1 MAENER
7 DYGLCEECGVN
18 EACYTISVMMGEQI
32 TQRHLCADC
41 MAKMNMN
48 LAAGNIKHLLSAIMS
63 AITGAAEETSANAPA
78 PANEGEEDA
87 AIVCERCGSTLSQFV
102 KSGKLGCPQCYKAF
116 REQLTPMLQQIHGRV
131 QHAGRKPLHDEAA
144 QHRRAVYD
152 RLSRQLEQAVA
163 VEDFETAAVL
173 RDQLRHLSTLEG
185 GEGDAQ

>member
-1 MAENER
+1 MAENESSFTP
-7 DYGLCEECGVN
+7 CEECGVN
-18 EACYTISVMMGEQI
+18 EACYTISVMMGGQI

-63 AITGAAEETSANAPA
+63 AITGSAEEAAANAAA
-78 PANEGEEDA
+78 PEEGADDA
-87 AIVCERCGSTLSQFV
+87 APVCERCGTTLSQFI

-131 QHAGRKPLHDEAA
+131 QHAGRKPLNDEAA
-144 QHRRAVYD
+144 QQRRAVCD

-163 VEDFETAAVL
+163 MEDFETAAVL
-173 RDQLRHLSTLEG
+173 RDQLRQLGSPEG
-185 GEGDAQ
+185 GEHHA

>member
-7 DYGLCEECGVN
+7 DFGLCEECGVN

-63 AITGAAEETSANAPA
+63 AITGAAEEASANAPA
-78 PANEGEEDA
+78 PANEEENA

-185 GEGDAQ
+185 GEDDAE